1 MTQFLSQASDD
12 LRARQ
17 VAQWREQADS
27 ENPAGPLFI
36 GGEYAESDIIGD
48 TGTISG
54 KCGTACSGSRTRMC
68 C

>member
-1 MTQFLSQASDD
+1 MNQHLTPTSED
-12 LRARQ
+12 LRARM
-17 VAQWREQADS
+17 VAQWRDHAEGD
-27 ENPAGPLFI
+27 NPAGPLFI
-36 GGEYAESDIIGD
+36 GGEYAEADIMGD